1 MRSLAEFTPAAAA
14 SSSEETVG
22 TERSDRAVSARRYS
36 GSRATVASGMP
47 RAREGRRA
55 APESGVCG
63 ELGEGRPIATVLLWV
78 KLGLDS
84 QAMRL

>member
-1 MRSLAEFTPAAAA
+1 MRSFAEFTPAAAA

-22 TERSDRAVSARRYS
+22 TERSESAVNARRYS
-36 GSRATVASGMP
+36 GRRATVASGIP

-55 APESGVCG
+55 APWSGVC
-63 ELGEGRPIATVLLWV
+63 ELLCGDRPIATVLLWV
-78 KLGLDS
+78 KLGLGS